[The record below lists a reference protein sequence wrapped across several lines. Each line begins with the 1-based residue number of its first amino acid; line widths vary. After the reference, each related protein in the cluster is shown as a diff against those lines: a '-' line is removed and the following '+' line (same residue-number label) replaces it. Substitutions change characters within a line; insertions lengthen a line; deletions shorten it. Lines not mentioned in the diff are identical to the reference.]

1 MENIL
6 RKTRIVIAEDHEV
19 FRDGLLM
26 ALQRRSHIFEV
37 VAEAATGYQTLEACK
52 NEKPDILILDLH
64 MPGDLNGFQ
73 VLQNIRRDGLL
84 IKVMVLTADPQ
95 GADVIVSR
103 LGADV
108 CLAKSLSREEIMDH
122 LEKLSESQINI
133 KVSHRQS
140 TTYNPET
147 AGNSQV
153 KTLSPKELAVLEA
166 AARGKDTAAIAQEL
180 VIARGTL
187 YVHLNSI
194 YRKLGVNSL
203 PQALSFAYRNNIL
216 PAPR

>member
-1 MENIL
+1 MDNIQ
-6 RKTRIVIAEDHEV
+6 RKTRIVIAEDHQV

-37 VAEAATGYQTLEACK
+37 VGEVDTGYQTLEACR

-73 VLQNIRRDGLL
+73 VLQSIRRDGLQ

-95 GADVIVSR
+95 GPDVIVAR
-103 LGADV
+103 LGADI
-108 CLAKSLSREEIMDH
+108 CLAKSLSREEIMDN
-122 LEKLSESQINI
+122 LEKLSETQARFQAPR
-133 KVSHRQS
+133 RQS
-140 TTYNPET
+140 NTYTTET
-147 AGNSQV
+147 VGNTQLKS
-153 KTLSPKELAVLEA
+153 LSPKELAVLKA
-166 AARGKDTAAIAQEL
+166 AARGKDTATIAQEL
-180 VIARGTL
+180 VIAKGTV

-203 PQALSFAYRNNIL
+203 PQALSFAYRNNVL
-216 PAPR
+216 SAPR

>member
-1 MENIL
+1 MDNL
-6 RKTRIVIAEDHEV
+6 QHRTRIVIAEDHQV

-37 VAEAATGYQTLEACK
+37 VAEADTGYKTLEACR
-52 NEKPDILILDLH
+52 NERPDILILDLH

-73 VLQNIRRDGLL
+73 VLQHIRREGLL

-95 GADVIVSR
+95 GADVIVAK
-103 LGADV
+103 LGADI
-108 CLAKSLSREEIMDH
+108 CLAKSLSREEIMDN
-122 LEKLSESQINI
+122 LEKLREIQVKHQAPHRQINSYDTGA
-133 KVSHRQS
+133 VENVHL
-140 TTYNPET
+140 
-147 AGNSQV
+147 

-166 AARGKDTAAIAQEL
+166 AARGKDTTTIAQEL
-180 VIARGTL
+180 VIAKGTV

-203 PQALSFAYRNNIL
+203 PQALSFAYRNNVL
-216 PAPR
+216 SDPK

>member
-1 MENIL
+1 MNDIQ
-6 RKTRIVIAEDHEV
+6 RKTRIVIAEDHQV

-37 VAEAATGYQTLEACK
+37 VAEVDTGYKTLEVCK

-64 MPGDLNGFQ
+64 MPGDLDGFQ
-73 VLQNIRRDGLL
+73 VLQSIRREGML

-95 GADVIVSR
+95 GADIIVAR

-108 CLAKSLSREEIMDH
+108 CLAKSLSREEIMDN
-122 LEKLSESQINI
+122 LEKLSESQ
-133 KVSHRQS
+133 VRFQTPHRQNNLHS
-140 TTYNPET
+140 TVPG
-147 AGNSQV
+147 GNTQL
-153 KTLSPKELAVLEA
+153 KPLSPKELAVLQA
-166 AARGKDTAAIAQEL
+166 AARGQDTATIAQEL
-180 VIARGTL
+180 VIAKGTV

-203 PQALSFAYRNNIL
+203 PQALSFAYRNNVL
-216 PAPR
+216 STPR

>member
-1 MENIL
+1 MDDVQH
-6 RKTRIVIAEDHEV
+6 KTRIAIAEDHQV

-26 ALQRRSHIFEV
+26 ALLRRSHIFEV
-37 VAEAATGYQTLEACK
+37 VGEADTGYKTLEICK

-95 GADVIVSR
+95 GADIIVAK
-103 LGADV
+103 LGADM
-108 CLAKSLSREEIMDH
+108 CLAKSLSREEIMDN
-122 LEKLSESQINI
+122 LEKL
-133 KVSHRQS
+133 RQS
-140 TTYNPET
+140 QVKQLTPLKQF
-147 AGNSQV
+147 NSSRNGIDDQV
-153 KTLSPKELAVLEA
+153 QIKTLSPKEIAVLKA
-166 AARGKDTAAIAQEL
+166 AAKGKDTTTIAQEL
-180 VIARGTL
+180 VIAKGTV

-203 PQALSFAYRNNIL
+203 PQALSFAYRNNVLSDQI
-216 PAPR
+216 